1 MYLDFLEF
9 PNLMC
14 FIFVSVWV
22 NLKKN
27 VVNDHQVMGV
37 RNLYTTYIK
46 TGTVY
51 ILQLQLYFNKNSNY
65 NRLAHKLAI
74 ANLGGPVKRK
84 IK

>member
-51 ILQLQLYFNKNSNY
+51 KLNNIKLQLQLQLY
-65 NRLAHKLAI
+65 LI
-74 ANLGGPVKRK
+74 K
-84 IK
+84 IVITIDWPTN

>member
-1 MYLDFLEF
+1 MFLDFLEF

-51 ILQLQLYFNKNSNY
+51 IFFKLQLQLQLY
-65 NRLAHKLAI
+65 LI
-74 ANLGGPVKRK
+74 K
-84 IK
+84 IVITIDWPTN

>member
-51 ILQLQLYFNKNSNY
+51 IFFNFNFI
-65 NRLAHKLAI
+65 LI
-74 ANLGGPVKRK
+74 K
-84 IK
+84 IVITIDWPTN

>member
-14 FIFVSVWV
+14 FIFISVWV

-27 VVNDHQVMGV
+27 VVNDHHVMGV

-46 TGTVY
+46 TGTVNIY
-51 ILQLQLYFNKNSNY
+51 SLNNIKLQLQLY
-65 NRLAHKLAI
+65 LI
-74 ANLGGPVKRK
+74 K
-84 IK
+84 IVITIDWPTN